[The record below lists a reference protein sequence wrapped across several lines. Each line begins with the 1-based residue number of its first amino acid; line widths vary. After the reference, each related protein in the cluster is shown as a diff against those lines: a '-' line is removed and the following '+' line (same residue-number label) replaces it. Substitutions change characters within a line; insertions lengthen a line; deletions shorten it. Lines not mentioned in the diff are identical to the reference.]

1 MDVTEI
7 VAILA
12 TLVVL
17 PGMIFLFVSTNKKR
31 KAEIEKMKYQKE
43 LLELEIEKEKAQI
56 KRLEE
61 ENKKYD
67 KIINDSE

>member
-1 MDVTEI
+1 MDATEI
-7 VAILA
+7 VAIVSS
-12 TLVVL
+12 LVVL
-17 PGMIFLFVSTNKKR
+17 PGMIFLFVSNNKKR

-43 LLELEIEKEKAQI
+43 LLELEIEKEKVQI

-67 KIINDSE
+67 RIIAGSE